1 MSKKEFF
8 LRIEKLSLSE
18 RIALMEQILKSI
30 RSELKSV
37 KHRNMRRKKDDV
49 HKRRQSFEIEPFDLG
64 EEVIVDRDEMYS
76 DRGI

>member
-1 MSKKEFF
+1 MSTQE
-8 LRIEKLSLSE
+8 LISRIQKLSLSE
-18 RIALMEQILKSI
+18 RIALMEQVLKSI
-30 RSELKSV
+30 RSELKGV
-37 KHRNMRRKKDDV
+37 KHRNMRHKKDDV